1 MIHCSE
7 AHAEKSCRMR
17 LQQSSTLLLD
27 VTRSTCLTNTELM
40 RILDGSAPLDA
51 AEQVDDRLD
60 QCQDC
65 FFLLVSLVKALPGDD
80 TKEDFGV

>member
-1 MIHCSE
+1 
-7 AHAEKSCRMR
+7 
-17 LQQSSTLLLD
+17 
-27 VTRSTCLTNTELM
+27 M